1 MTTTQFPKYY
11 KWGNSYLCWYSETEM
26 MDISIVNNLIDY
38 IDTDSNVDRSYYTN
52 CLKYGKEVDG
62 SYFDEAL
69 GKAIFLLSTEREHLF
84 RDKKT
89 LA

>member
-1 MTTTQFPKYY
+1 MSTTQFPKYY
-11 KWGNSYLCWYSETEM
+11 KWGNSYLCWYSETEV
-26 MDISIVNNLIDY
+26 MDISIVKNRIDY
-38 IDTDSNVDRSYYTN
+38 IDFNSNCEKSYYTN
-52 CLKYGKEVDG
+52 CLKYGTQVDG

>member
-1 MTTTQFPKYY
+1 MTQFPKYY
-11 KWGNSYLCWYSETEM
+11 KWGNSYMCWYSETEGM
-26 MDISIVNNLIDY
+26 EISVVNNRIDEIIRY
-38 IDTDSNVDRSYYTN
+38 ANIDKVQYTN
-52 CLKYGKEVDG
+52 CIKYGTQVDG

>member
-11 KWGNSYLCWYSETEM
+11 KWGNSYLCWYSEINCME
-26 MDISIVNNLIDY
+26 ISVVNNRIDEIVRY
-38 IDTDSNVDRSYYTN
+38 EDAAPIQYTN
-52 CLKYGKEVDG
+52 CLKYGTQVDG

-84 RDKKT
+84 RDKST